1 MSVSPVVSDRKSY
14 DLYFAV
20 GEKRLISRYA
30 DHGVTLSD
38 DAIAW
43 IAGGRQSHAPF
54 SDIVGVHLQ
63 LGYIEDS
70 AIGTCRL
77 SFADG
82 SGMVIVSSNKRG
94 FEDAALDQLYVEF
107 VHDLHARLAAQ
118 RVVHPS
124 FTAGFG
130 EGRYLFGKVVIVVA
144 GLFFIV
150 TPVVALLF
158 TGDWKL
164 AFLTC
169 SGAALVWP
177 VYKAMQ
183 ANVPRSYDPRQ
194 IPPEL
199 MPVRLNL
206 PPKIDPALFD
216 SSN

>member
-1 MSVSPVVSDRKSY
+1 MSVSPLVSDGKSY
-14 DLYFAV
+14 DLYLRA
-20 GEKRLISRYA
+20 GERRLVWSHA
-30 DHGVTLSD
+30 DHGVTLGD
-38 DAIAW
+38 GAIAW
-43 IAGGRQSHAPF
+43 VADGRPSQVPLR
-54 SDIVGVHLQ
+54 DIVGVHLQ
-63 LGYIEDS
+63 LSYIEDS
-70 AIGTCRL
+70 AIGSCRL

-82 SGMVIVSSNKRG
+82 SGLVVVSSNKRG

-107 VHDLHARLAAQ
+107 VQDLHARLAAQ
-118 RVVHPS
+118 RDARVS
-124 FTAGFG
+124 FTAGFSDR
-130 EGRYLFGKVVIVVA
+130 RYLFGKIVIVVA